1 MSRPTLYERTLG
13 QDAYARL
20 PLAVQR
26 FHSLAGPHVFTGQ
39 VRTYAPQSRLSRLL
53 ALCLGTP
60 RQDSQGPLRF
70 ELQSSADSEQWTRSF
85 PAQTM
90 RSKLTLERSLIV
102 ERLGPASL
110 RFRLCASEH
119 SLAME
124 LDSLSF
130 LGIPCPRWLLPQV
143 LAVESGQAE
152 ALHFKVRAALPLVG
166 EVAHYEGYLDLN
178 WERAR

>member
-1 MSRPTLYERTLG
+1 MSPPTLYERALG

-26 FHSLAGPHVFTGQ
+26 FHSLAGLHVFAGQ
-39 VRTYAPQSRLSRLL
+39 VRTYAPQGKLSRLL

-60 RQDSQGPLRF
+60 RQDSQGLLRF
-70 ELQSSADSEQWTRSF
+70 ELQSSADSEQWTRTF
-85 PAQTM
+85 PVQTM
-90 RSKLTLERSLIV
+90 QSKLTLERNLIV
-102 ERLGPASL
+102 ERLGAATL

-119 SLAME
+119 SLTME

-130 LGIPCPRWLLPQV
+130 LSIPCPRWLLPQV
-143 LAVESGQAE
+143 LAVESGQAD

-166 EVAHYEGYLDLN
+166 EVAHYEGYLDLDR
-178 WERAR
+178 EHAR